1 MHKNNT
7 VYKLIYKVLG
17 NSNGIKLLEEL
28 QKSLF
33 HETARDINNTN
44 DFIFVEG
51 KRQMIR
57 DLITIIKQEEAN
69 NE

>member
-1 MHKNNT
+1 MVINKL
-7 VYKLIYKVLG
+7 VYQVLG

-33 HETARDINNTN
+33 HETARDIKNTN
-44 DFIFVEG
+44 DFIFVDG

-57 DLITIIKQEEAN
+57 DLITIIKQEETN